1 MSGGGP
7 IGSTAPRDSSTGSW
21 SVGATATDSPGRY
34 SLNESSKGISVT
46 RGDSLAYS
54 DDSQDPK
61 TLMIKGTKM
70 NPIHTTPKA
79 PIRMDDVPIFKQPR
93 AEQKVSNVSLNDSQM
108 TEESLKDRNKSAC
121 CVVQ

>member
-1 MSGGGP
+1 MS
-7 IGSTAPRDSSTGSW
+7 SNAPRDSSTASW

-54 DDSQDPK
+54 DDSQDTKAFMNRSSK
-61 TLMIKGTKM
+61 TH
-70 NPIHTTPKA
+70 HTQTASRA
-79 PIRMDDVPIFKQPR
+79 PTRMEALPVFKQPG
-93 AEQKVSNVSLNDSQM
+93 AEQKVSIASLNDSQM
-108 TEESLKDRNKSAC
+108 TEESIRDRNKTAC

>member
-1 MSGGGP
+1 M
-7 IGSTAPRDSSTGSW
+7 GSTAPREPSTASW

-34 SLNESSKGISVT
+34 SLNESNKGINVT

-61 TLMIKGTKM
+61 TLMIRGTKY
-70 NPIHTTPKA
+70 NPVSTGN
-79 PIRMDDVPIFKQPR
+79 IRTEDVPVFKQPR
-93 AEQKVSNVSLNDSQM
+93 AEHKVSSRSLNDSQM
-108 TEESLKDRNKSAC
+108 TEDSIRDRSKSAC

>member
-7 IGSTAPRDSSTGSW
+7 VGLSAPRDSSTASW

-34 SLNESSKGISVT
+34 SLNESSKAISVT

-61 TLMIKGTKM
+61 TLMIKGSKAHHIQMKST
-70 NPIHTTPKA
+70 PIHKDTITA
-79 PIRMDDVPIFKQPR
+79 FKQPR
-93 AEQKVSNVSLNDSQM
+93 TEQKVSHGSLNDSQM
-108 TEESLKDRNKSAC
+108 TEESIRDRNKSAC

>member
-1 MSGGGP
+1 MTGAGA
-7 IGSTAPRDSSTGSW
+7 TAPREPSTASW

-34 SLNESSKGISVT
+34 SLNDSNRGASVP

-61 TLMIKGTKM
+61 SLMLKGGTKM
-70 NPIHTTPKA
+70 NVPQPVS
-79 PIRMDDVPIFKQPR
+79 RDYRQGDDAPIFKQPVTKQR
-93 AEQKVSNVSLNDSQM
+93 KHIESMNESRMSQDSIRERSQ
-108 TEESLKDRNKSAC
+108 SAC